1 MSVLLTPI
9 NRKMRCCYNG
19 GISIVKLSYNKVF
32 NRYTTSFSDKLT
44 EAFYSLYKS
53 TRLQLENIFPLSQNE
68 KYNFEFVKMGTKKAL
83 CNCKGLSTYN
93 VWSLSFYL
101 LNSTAT

>member
-1 MSVLLTPI
+1 M
-9 NRKMRCCYNG
+9 
-19 GISIVKLSYNKVF
+19 KLSYNKVF

-68 KYNFEFVKMGTKKAL
+68 KYNFNNNDPFSRKESADIPQGFDYIEKRAPMDL
-83 CNCKGLSTYN
+83 
-93 VWSLSFYL
+93 
-101 LNSTAT
+101 